1 MIGDQLAAWLTEYL
15 AHLRLRL
22 GCLLVTHHA
31 AVLDVK
37 LPLSK
42 PTTAW
47 LDNWLAINSPVFCLP
62 KLNAFGAGYKSR
74 RFGLRGLSAKQ
85 VPRFPSLLWP
95 QRSVRANVQS
105 EAHQTRLP
113 IEWVV

>member
-22 GCLLVTHHA
+22 GCLLVTHQA

-62 KLNAFGAGYKSR
+62 KLNAFGAGYKTAVLALEVYAPSKYLAFPLCSGR
-74 RFGLRGLSAKQ
+74 SAALAPMFNPQPIKL
-85 VPRFPSLLWP
+85 VPP
-95 QRSVRANVQS
+95 
-105 EAHQTRLP
+105 
-113 IEWVV
+113 